1 MSDEVTRT
9 LASHGQR
16 IAKLEGSVNELNTD
30 LSKLHLTLEHIDDRA
45 SDRFATL
52 NTSQVELK
60 QILQTRDDEAR
71 AYRERREEFEREQ
84 EAARARW
91 VQSLFTPNNLFI
103 VAAIFLSM
111 CGTRALELQEL
122 AEITNVPLPTVKN
135 DTP

>member
-9 LASHGQR
+9 LASHGRR

-84 EAARARW
+84 RSSSSVDAESFYSKQPIYCRSYFSFNVFNACFGTARARGDRKRCHC
-91 VQSLFTPNNLFI
+91 L
-103 VAAIFLSM
+103 
-111 CGTRALELQEL
+111 R
-122 AEITNVPLPTVKN
+122 
-135 DTP
+135 